1 MVQKRSNHSLPSKK
15 VVSAVLVGMM
25 ALSSGTA
32 VFADTPATTGA
43 SVTAASAGQFS
54 DVKSGFWAEKH
65 IYKLAA
71 QGIILGDKGLFRPND
86 YVTQQ
91 EAVTMAIRF
100 AGLQNKLSTDTAV
113 ALPENVVVNNYFK
126 PYVALAF
133 QQSLL
138 NKASES
144 AATGQKGTWGE
155 RKASREW
162 ITEVLVRALGKESQA
177 SAAASKATTFAD
189 NGKISASKR
198 GFVNVALELG
208 LTNGVD
214 GNRFDPQGSVT
225 RAQLATFFS
234 RAEAYNN
241 IKYDNSAEGII
252 TGLSDNKLDLYVD
265 GSVKSYA
272 LDATTGYFTKDS
284 ETKIAFTE
292 LKPYTKVMVIGSGTK
307 AGYVEVTDPTVQLE
321 STEGTFQKLS
331 PGNILWIETNSTFQ
345 QFTYDAGTTFLDQN
359 GAKIDPSAIAVGSK
373 VSVSRETFSSAKKT
387 VIVQVKSG
395 IVNKTGTGTLQ
406 SIDTAT
412 KSLVIKNDAGNL
424 ESYTWDAN
432 SFFSYQNEILSPSE
446 LKAGSTINYTI
457 RNNMIQSIELKQ
469 GVERTIRGS
478 LYEVGANGSTI
489 TYKRDGG
496 ALEVK
501 LLASKPE
508 IVISGI
514 SAALLSDLIAD
525 STAGDQV
532 QITLNP
538 DEQVTKIEVLNR
550 QMEQKRGAS
559 VVSYEPKT
567 KLLTLMDANKKPFVV
582 TLDDKTKLVYNTA
595 NPTLSGIESLLTTG
609 RKVNVS
615 YLTNRALS
623 LEVIYQYDGKV
634 TAIDTAAKKMTVVT
648 PGGETLVLPYSNP
661 AVQAY
666 GKSNASLSDVK
677 IGSDV
682 ALVLNATQDAI
693 SSILLKSTVQ
703 FEVVDMNYTSSRITV
718 KKDGVTS
725 QFYLD
730 KAALTGDNGQAV
742 ELADIRAGQIL
753 NVTFNGTNAAAA
765 QIVKLTTGQ
774 ITAVDS
780 SAASPS
786 ITVKDYAG
794 TTETFKLGTGSKI
807 VNDAGSALSLG
818 NLAAGNRV
826 EVRKD
831 ESGNAVV
838 KVLNVTTQ
846 TYWKYDSYA
855 KEIYVK
861 RQNVNDANLYK
872 LSPGA
877 YIHQGDTILTVQ
889 SLKENDTIVLYLNN
903 GTIVEIQKQ

>member
-43 SVTAASAGQFS
+43 SVTAASVGQFS

-272 LDATTGYFTKDS
+272 IDATTGYFTKDS

-359 GAKIDPSAIAVGSK
+359 GTKIDPSAIAVGSK

-457 RNNMIQSIELKQ
+457 RNNIIQSIELKQ

-514 SAALLSDLIAD
+514 SAPLLSDLIAD

-861 RQNVNDANLYK
+861 RQNVNDANLYT

>member
-43 SVTAASAGQFS
+43 SVTATSVGQFS

-138 NKASES
+138 NKTSES
-144 AATGQKGTWGE
+144 AATAQKGTWGE

-272 LDATTGYFTKDS
+272 LDASTGYFTKDS

-292 LKPYTKVMVIGSGTK
+292 LKPYTKVMVIGSGSK

-406 SIDTAT
+406 SIDTAS

-514 SAALLSDLIAD
+514 SAPLLSDLIAD

-765 QIVKLTTGQ
+765 QIVKLTSGQ

-861 RQNVNDANLYK
+861 RQNVNDANQYT

>member
-1 MVQKRSNHSLPSKK
+1 MVHKRSNHSLPSKK

-32 VFADTPATTGA
+32 VFADTQTTTGA
-43 SVTAASAGQFS
+43 SVTAASVGQFS

-138 NKASES
+138 NKTSES

-162 ITEVLVRALGKESQA
+162 ITEVLVRALGKESEA

-189 NGKISASKR
+189 NSKISASKR

-234 RAEAYNN
+234 RAEAHNN

-265 GSVKSYA
+265 GSVRSYTI
-272 LDATTGYFTKDS
+272 DASTGYFTSDS
-284 ETKIAFTE
+284 ETKIAFAD

-424 ESYTWDAN
+424 ESYTWDAS

-457 RNNMIQSIELKQ
+457 KNNIIQSIELKQ

-478 LYEVGANGSTI
+478 LYEIGANGSTI

-514 SAALLSDLIAD
+514 SAPLLSDLIAD

-634 TAIDTAAKKMTVVT
+634 TAIDTAAKKITVVT
-648 PGGETLVLPYSNP
+648 PGGESLVLPYSNP

-677 IGSDV
+677 VGSEV
-682 ALVLNATQDAI
+682 ALVLNAAQDAV

-753 NVTFNGTNAAAA
+753 NVTINGTNAAAA

-818 NLAAGNRV
+818 NLAAGNRI

-861 RQNVNDANLYK
+861 RQNVNDANQYT